1 MKPDPA
7 VAMAMNVIL
16 FDLGRTLETADVL
29 LPGAADMLIAVAALR
44 DAWGKPLGM
53 GLVSDFTMPLTAA
66 EIPEIR
72 KEYIAILD
80 NLKIRNFFEPVD
92 RGVTLSTDVG
102 FLKPD
107 ERIFRAALDKFEAGL
122 PFAAA
127 MFVTENPTH
136 VAAATALGM
145 KAVHFKGPG
154 QATRE
159 IDKLL
164 DLVPLVRE
172 FVAPQA

>member
-1 MKPDPA
+1 M
-7 VAMAMNVIL
+7 VMTMNVIL
-16 FDLGRTLETADVL
+16 FDLGRTLEADDVL

-44 DAWGKPLGM
+44 DAAGEPLGM
-53 GLVSDFTMPLTAA
+53 GLVSDFTMPLTPAD
-66 EIPEIR
+66 IPRIR

-80 NLKIRNFFEPVD
+80 NLRIRDFFEPVE
-92 RGVTLSTDVG
+92 RGVTLSTDAG

-107 ERIFRAALDKFEAGL
+107 KRIFRAALDKFEAGL

-127 MFVTENPTH
+127 MFVTENPEH

-145 KAVHFKGPG
+145 RAVHFKGPG
-154 QATRE
+154 QATGE

-172 FVAPQA
+172 FLARTHRD